1 MSAIFN
7 GVDEDEFKLIQ
18 GCKSAKQ
25 AWDTLQKSHERTSSV
40 KRTRLDHIATQF
52 EYLKMEPDETIVK
65 FSSKISA
72 LANEAEVLGKTY
84 KDQKLVKKLLRC
96 LPPKFAAHKAVMRVA
111 GNTDKISFVDLVGM
125 LKSEEMEADQDKV
138 KPSKN
143 IAFNDGMALLA
154 RNFGKALKCVERGQ
168 NRDSTPWS
176 NKDGERSRG
185 RFSRSKN
192 DDSGKKKEIQCYE
205 CGGFGHIKPECPVTK
220 RKEMKCLECK
230 GVGHTKFECPNKSK
244 LKEKSLISFSDSES
258 DDEGEELLNFVAFMA
273 SSDSS
278 KFMSDTDSDCDEE
291 LNPKDEYRV
300 LYDSWVQLSKDK
312 LQLVKEKL
320 TLEAKLA
327 NVSIED
333 KQKLSETTTVGTS
346 PDYYQKNLE
355 RLREECHRERDRA
368 KLLERELN
376 DKHKQ
381 MRMLNKGLESLD
393 KILAMGRTESQQRGL
408 GYQGYTGKI
417 NKEEGRIINFVSG
430 GTTSEP
436 VVRQSCTKPKKQ
448 VRQNVENKG

>member
-1 MSAIFN
+1 VEPTDVSTGTCKVLLLDTKRYGYWKVRMTQIIRGQGEDAWTAVEEGWEPPFDLTEDGFKITKPKANRTTEEKLQSKFNARAMNAIFN

-25 AWDTLQKSHERTSSV
+25 AWDTLQKSHEGTSSV

-52 EYLKMEPDETIVK
+52 EYLKMESDETIVK

-220 RKEMKCLECK
+220 REEMKCLEYK

-258 DDEGEELLNFVAFMA
+258 NDEGEELLNFVA
-273 SSDSS
+273 
-278 KFMSDTDSDCDEE
+278 
-291 LNPKDEYRV
+291 
-300 LYDSWVQLSKDK
+300 
-312 LQLVKEKL
+312 
-320 TLEAKLA
+320 
-327 NVSIED
+327 
-333 KQKLSETTTVGTS
+333 
-346 PDYYQKNLE
+346 
-355 RLREECHRERDRA
+355 
-368 KLLERELN
+368 
-376 DKHKQ
+376 
-381 MRMLNKGLESLD
+381 
-393 KILAMGRTESQQRGL
+393 
-408 GYQGYTGKI
+408 
-417 NKEEGRIINFVSG
+417 
-430 GTTSEP
+430 
-436 VVRQSCTKPKKQ
+436 
-448 VRQNVENKG
+448 